1 MALSSKG
8 MMCALMASIFCERI
22 NSCAVEVVD
31 ERNTLL
37 SQDEIDKVTVL
48 RMNKEFME
56 FMRKEYP
63 EVMTL
68 KTSHRSYGTVVTMD
82 MAKEDNVESEGI
94 DDQPKDID
102 MA

>member
-1 MALSSKG
+1 
-8 MMCALMASIFCERI
+8 
-22 NSCAVEVVD
+22 
-31 ERNTLL
+31 
-37 SQDEIDKVTVL
+37 
-48 RMNKEFME
+48 MNKEFME

-82 MAKEDNVESEGI
+82 MTKEDNVESEGI
-94 DDQPKDID
+94 DDQPKEIY